1 MDSLIDLGY
10 WGLFI
15 GSFLASTLIPMSAD
29 VLLVG
34 ILALGGNVWA
44 CLVIATTGN
53 WLGGLTSYWI
63 GWLVRWEWIERWLK
77 VKEEK
82 LLRQKKNINRYGVWL
97 ALFTWLPLIGDLLA
111 VALGFYKIKP
121 YASAIYMLIAVSPA
135 SCFGPGPTCNTEND
149 FFKLSLFTAPSP
161 HFHYFFLFSCLSPF
175 YLSSPFY
182 PFPPSQQLSF
192 PLYVF
197 VRARS
202 NLCKWDMTLSY

>member
-63 GWLVRWEWIERWLK
+63 GWLGRWEWIERWLK

-82 LLRQKKNINRYGVWL
+82 LLRQKKNI
-97 ALFTWLPLIGDLLA
+97 
-111 VALGFYKIKP
+111 YKIKP
-121 YASAIYMLIAVSPA
+121 YASAIYMLIGRFAR
-135 SCFGPGPTCNTEND
+135 FLLWTWLYLQYGER
-149 FFKLSLFTAPSP
+149 FF
-161 HFHYFFLFSCLSPF
+161 
-175 YLSSPFY
+175 
-182 PFPPSQQLSF
+182 
-192 PLYVF
+192 
-197 VRARS
+197 
-202 NLCKWDMTLSY
+202 

>member
-63 GWLVRWEWIERWLK
+63 GWLGRWEWIERWLK

-82 LLRQKKNINRYGVWL
+82 LLRQKKNINRYG
-97 ALFTWLPLIGDLLA
+97 
-111 VALGFYKIKP
+111 
-121 YASAIYMLIAVSPA
+121 
-135 SCFGPGPTCNTEND
+135 PGSTCNTEND
-149 FFKLSLFTAPSP
+149 FFKLSLFTAPSH
-161 HFHYFFLFSCLSPF
+161 HFHYFFLFSCSRRFICRHRFIRFHRPNNFPSPF
-175 YLSSPFY
+175 TYL
-182 PFPPSQQLSF
+182 
-192 PLYVF
+192 
-197 VRARS
+197 
-202 NLCKWDMTLSY
+202 